1 MYQARESKQDQ
12 TKKLEKKLKKSLDKP
27 LKVWYNKNV
36 KRTRKSPKNQ
46 KGITMKKNT
55 MIALVSY
62 LNGNTVDNIAEIKA
76 ELEAE
81 LNRGAEKAQKNR
93 ELYESVK
100 PIVFEGLR
108 VAGVPV
114 TISELYEE
122 IKDKL
127 PEGFGKSKVQ
137 YAVTRLWIDE
147 LVKTEGKVNTYSL
160 RVE

>member
-1 MYQARESKQDQ
+1 
-12 TKKLEKKLKKSLDKP
+12 
-27 LKVWYNKNV
+27 
-36 KRTRKSPKNQ
+36 
-46 KGITMKKNT
+46 MKKNT

-100 PIVFEGLR
+100 PIVFEGLS

-127 PEGFGKSKVQ
+127 PDGFGKSKVQ

>member
-1 MYQARESKQDQ
+1 M
-12 TKKLEKKLKKSLDKP
+12 
-27 LKVWYNKNV
+27 
-36 KRTRKSPKNQ
+36 
-46 KGITMKKNT
+46 M
-55 MIALVSY
+55 ALVSY
-62 LNGNTVDNIAEIKA
+62 LNGNTVDNLAEIKA

-93 ELYESVK
+93 ELYEAVK
-100 PIVFEGLR
+100 PIVFEGFE

-122 IKDKL
+122 IKSKL
-127 PEGFGKSKVQ
+127 PVGFGKSKVQ

-147 LVKTEGKVNTYSL
+147 LVKTEGKVNAYSL